1 MCKTLIAEAEK
12 ECERCQE
19 AIDDICKDLLTY
31 DKVALVSTAGQ
42 REAKV
47 EEGSSVKLVS
57 SHLGSTPSS
66 SARSTGSTVD
76 TPSGMSEAEI
86 AETWNEA
93 AAFEL
98 EHTHWGRIFTAR
110 CQEKVSVK
118 KALDRLM
125 KLRRDLTAE
134 KAAIEAKLLHI
145 AEEVPHAV
153 ATVQGL
159 DAAAKVAV
167 QLSKDIGAS
176 DTLRRSQ
183 MLGAVADLA
192 TSLITPAETI
202 RKTFERE
209 GWHALTLEEQQW
221 VTVDQSMCPEK
232 YSWLRQQQ
240 QEEDGR
246 RTREGGEQK
255 KKTRKNPAID
265 QCRFH
270 RDELQRILAEPVEN
284 LNRREMHVRK
294 LINKFHDDPQ
304 PINNADTQEAARRDV
319 STLAQRTR
327 RKTRAEL
334 TVDEK
339 EWISLDKILNPQVSS
354 ILYTYCCEDSIM
366 SGSRFKTSTIVSHQ
380 GDIPR
385 SDPRFVEGC

>member
-19 AIDDICKDLLTY
+19 AIDDICTDLLTY
-31 DKVALVSTAGQ
+31 DEVPLMSTAGQ
-42 REAKV
+42 GEAKV
-47 EEGSSVKLVS
+47 GENSNVKS
-57 SHLGSTPSS
+57 GASHLGSTTSL
-66 SARSTGSTVD
+66 SARSTRSRGD
-76 TPSGMSEAEI
+76 TPSDMSEAERE
-86 AETWNEA
+86 ETWNEA

-98 EHTHWGRIFTAR
+98 EHTHWGRIFTTR

-134 KAAIEAKLLHI
+134 KAGIEARLLHI

-159 DAAAKVAV
+159 DAATKVAV
-167 QLSKDIGAS
+167 QLSKAIGAS
-176 DTLRRSQ
+176 DTFQRSQ

-192 TSLITPAETI
+192 TSLVTPAETI
-202 RKTFERE
+202 RKAFERE
-209 GWHALTLEEQQW
+209 GWHSLTLEEQQW

-240 QEEDGR
+240 QEEDER
-246 RTREGGEQK
+246 RTRKGGKQR

-294 LINKFHDDPQ
+294 LVNKFHDDPQ
-304 PINNADTQEAARRDV
+304 LIQNAGTQEAACRDV

-354 ILYTYCCEDSIM
+354 ILYHHFM
-366 SGSRFKTSTIVSHQ
+366 
-380 GDIPR
+380 P
-385 SDPRFVEGC
+385 